1 MRNDFLERYSFNKI
15 GPTIKLGHNPMTE
28 AAGPIPHKNNPHS
41 YIHTSVSHNSNTI
54 DQRCISIDCNI
65 IMAPDGSKHLDKVVP
80 KNAADA
86 KELSMH
92 DNEDSDSNEQEEDTN
107 DKHTDT
113 PTSVISATS
122 NHHDITAE
130 VRQGL
135 QREDRG
141 VFMWRMIFKIIMIA
155 VAIVLTVATY
165 VQLSR
170 SETKDFT
177 NQVSTA
183 MVFCSDSKIET
194 IISVKAPLN

>member
-1 MRNDFLERYSFNKI
+1 MKQSI
-15 GPTIKLGHNPMTE
+15 HNV
-28 AAGPIPHKNNPHS
+28 
-41 YIHTSVSHNSNTI
+41 YVNSNMV
-54 DQRCISIDCNI
+54 SN
-65 IMAPDGSKHLDKVVP
+65 GSKHLDKVVP
-80 KNAADA
+80 NITADA

-92 DNEDSDSNEQEEDTN
+92 DNEDSDSSVQEENN
-107 DKHTDT
+107 DEHTDT
-113 PTSVISATS
+113 PMSVISAAT

-155 VAIVLTVATY
+155 VAIVLTIATY

-170 SETKDFT
+170 SETRDFT

-183 MVFCSDSKIET
+183 MSPIYFK
-194 IISVKAPLN
+194 N

>member
-1 MRNDFLERYSFNKI
+1 MVYN
-15 GPTIKLGHNPMTE
+15 
-28 AAGPIPHKNNPHS
+28 
-41 YIHTSVSHNSNTI
+41 
-54 DQRCISIDCNI
+54 
-65 IMAPDGSKHLDKVVP
+65 GSKHLDKVVP

-113 PTSVISATS
+113 PTSVISAAS

-170 SETKDFT
+170 TETRDFT

-183 MVFCSDSKIET
+183 MSF
-194 IISVKAPLN
+194 APIQKLKQSFP